1 MEKRDTTKI
10 NQSADHCKPAGTEIN
25 GESCSSRLAPFAA
38 PAPRAEMTA
47 DSGNAPPPAAQP
59 RRAPPVPRYCDRP
72 FPAYRY
78 VPGRSPHPTR
88 DAEGHCYGMHSTVP
102 AGFAESAWCSS
113 EEYLFGVDLFN
124 HGYWWEAHE
133 AWEGCWRAAGRDT
146 FTGRF
151 LQALIQ
157 TSAACLKKF
166 LGQTK
171 GMRLLAADALDKL
184 PANADRYMGIPVRA
198 LRADIRARL
207 LENAE
212 GYPLIRLDNCSEFCD
227 T

>member
-1 MEKRDTTKI
+1 
-10 NQSADHCKPAGTEIN
+10 
-25 GESCSSRLAPFAA
+25 
-38 PAPRAEMTA
+38 MTA
-47 DSGNAPPPAAQP
+47 DSGDAPWPAGQP
-59 RRAPPVPRYCDRP
+59 RRAPPVPRYCEKP

-88 DAEGHCYGMHSTVP
+88 DTDGHSYGRPPTGPTDFS
-102 AGFAESAWCSS
+102 EDAWCDSDH
-113 EEYLFGVDLFN
+113 YLHGVDLFN

-166 LGQTK
+166 LGQAQ

-184 PANADRYMGIPVRA
+184 PPDADRCMGIPVPA
-198 LRADIRARL
+198 LRTEIRARL
-207 LENAE
+207 LENVE
-212 GYPLIRLDNCSEFCD
+212 GYPLIRLDQDS
-227 T
+227 